1 MIKDSASTKVILR
14 MKKAEKK
21 SFYSPASATIQGI
34 LKDMYD
40 TFSMNLEKATEI
52 EATQQKNFENIIS
65 VQNKE
70 MFTLQTM
77 KSKKGIEKA
86 LEILTSDDAKS
97 QCNKAIKPGKKSF
110 FLQTA
115 SEHPSLKPEVR
126 GRVYGI
132 LRKAATNSKSLRL
145 AQIAATVRAS
155 GHLDIVAEAVEK
167 MITDLE
173 KVEKDDYVKHKDYCI
188 KTQLGT
194 REAAHGGVQRLE
206 LMRPRNDLYPGR
218 HP

>member
-1 MIKDSASTKVILR
+1 
-14 MKKAEKK
+14 
-21 SFYSPASATIQGI
+21 
-34 LKDMYD
+34 
-40 TFSMNLEKATEI
+40 
-52 EATQQKNFENIIS
+52 
-65 VQNKE
+65 

-86 LEILTSDDAKS
+86 LEILTSDDVRARFNTS
-97 QCNKAIKPGKKSF
+97 IKPGKKIF

-145 AQIAATVRAS
+145 AQIAVTVHAS
-155 GHLDIVAEAVEK
+155 DHLDIVAEAVEK

-188 KTQLGT
+188 NEFNYT
-194 REAAHGGVQRLE
+194 
-206 LMRPRNDLYPGR
+206 
-218 HP
+218 